1 MTDAPPFP
9 SPTKRW
15 HTSAQP
21 ATSPTRPELSAKGKS
36 VIVTGGGSTGIGG
49 ETARYFAEAGASRI
63 ALLGRREEPLLENKA
78 FIKSRYPD
86 VEVFTIPTDVT
97 KKADVDAAFA
107 QFAGD
112 GTINVLIH
120 SAASIGPKE
129 PVAVANGDEY
139 LEAIQ
144 MNLAGSFWVAQAFLR
159 HAAPDAVVVA
169 ISSWAAHLSLNDAFS
184 SYCVAKLAVYRLWDT
199 VGLTN
204 PNLSIFHTQPGVVL
218 TEMNL
223 KVGGAASFKDIKT
236 DDGKWA
242 GSLLFFHFPLLLF
255 SFLESIA
262 KLTVAI
268 VSLPASFNLWLAS
281 PEARFLKGK
290 FLWCN
295 WDVDELKAQ
304 AKEIEAGTKLNIG
317 LVGWPF

>member
-1 MTDAPPFP
+1 MAEAPPFP

-15 HTSAQP
+15 HRTAQP
-21 ATSPTRPELSAKGKS
+21 STSPSRPELSARGKS

-63 ALLGRREEPLLENKA
+63 ALLGRRQKPLLDNKA
-78 FIKSRYPD
+78 FINNKFPD
-86 VEVFTIPTDVT
+86 VEVFTFSTDVT
-97 KKADVDAAFA
+97 KKSDVDAAFS
-107 QFAGD
+107 QFAGT
-112 GTINVLIH
+112 GKINVLVH
-120 SAASIGPKE
+120 SAATIGPKE
-129 PVAVANGDEY
+129 TVADADGEKY

-144 MNLAGSFWVAQAFLR
+144 TNLAGSFWVAQAFL
-159 HAAPDAVVVA
+159 HYAAPDAVA
-169 ISSWAAHLSLNDAFS
+169 ITINSWGAHLSLNDAFS

-199 VGLTN
+199 VALAN
-204 PNLSIFHTQPGVVL
+204 PTLSVFHTQPGVVL

-223 KVGGAASFKDIKT
+223 SVGGAESFKDVKT
-236 DDGKWA
+236 DD
-242 GSLLFFHFPLLLF
+242 
-255 SFLESIA
+255 
-262 KLTVAI
+262 
-268 VSLPASFNLWLAS
+268 VSLPASFNVWLAS

-317 LVGWPF
+317 LVGWPFENPS